1 LGPSVIVGH
10 VDSAGNGP
18 SVFWRL
24 GGLQPRELV
33 RIRRPDGSVAVF
45 AVDDV
50 HRFRKTQFPSHLVY
64 VNTNHAALRLITCGG
79 PIEGGHYRDN
89 IVVRASL
96 VRATA

>member
-1 LGPSVIVGH
+1 LGPAVIVGH
-10 VDSAGNGP
+10 VDSAANGP

-24 GGLQPRELV
+24 GSLHPRDLV
-33 RIRRPDGSVAVF
+33 RIRRSDGSVAVF

-50 HRFRKTQFPSHLVY
+50 HRFRKTQFPTHLVY
-64 VNTNHAALRLITCGG
+64 GNTNNAALRLITCGG